1 MIDSV
6 TFPSRSG
13 APTAG
18 VIGLP
23 EGNGKAPAVVLLQ
36 EWWGVNGHIRS
47 LVERLSREGFIVLAP
62 DLYHGTIATNP
73 TDAQRLMTE
82 LQWPQALD
90 EIAGALAWLK
100 ADPRSTGHVGV
111 TGFCM
116 GGAGALLSACNV
128 PGFEAA
134 VAFYGVP
141 PAQFTDW
148 KRADVPPIQAHFSAT
163 DPWAKPSA
171 AEEIRDALVARGK
184 TMDLHVYDAQHAF
197 VNDTRPEVYH
207 PEHAATAWKR
217 MVDFFHR
224 HLG

>member
-1 MIDSV
+1 MIDPV
-6 TFPSRSG
+6 TLPSRSG
-13 APTAG
+13 APTTG

-62 DLYHGTIATNP
+62 DLYHGAIATNP
-73 TDAQRLMTE
+73 TDAQRLMNE

-100 ADPRSTGHVGV
+100 ADPRSTGHVGI

-116 GGAGALLSACNV
+116 GGAGTLLSACAV

-134 VAFYGVP
+134 VAFYGLP
-141 PAQFTDW
+141 PAHLTDW
-148 KRADVPPIQAHFSAT
+148 KKADVPPIQAHFAST
-163 DPWAKPSA
+163 DEWARPERA
-171 AEEIRDALVARGK
+171 MEIRDTLVARGK
-184 TMDLHVYDAQHAF
+184 VMELHVYDAQHAF
-197 VNDTRPEVYH
+197 MNDTRPEVYH
-207 PEHAATAWKR
+207 PTHAATAWKR

>member
-6 TFPSRSG
+6 TFPSRTG

-18 VIGLP
+18 VIALP

-62 DLYHGTIATNP
+62 DLYHGTVATNP

-82 LQWPQALD
+82 LKWSDALE
-90 EIAGALAWLK
+90 EIAGAVNWLK
-100 ADPRSTGHVGV
+100 ADPRCDGHVGV

-116 GGAGALLSACNV
+116 GGAGTLLTACNV
-128 PGFEAA
+128 PGVGAA
-134 VAFYGVP
+134 VAFYGLP
-141 PAQFTDW
+141 PAQYTDW
-148 KRADVPPIQAHFSAT
+148 KKADLPPIQAHFSAT
-163 DPWAKPSA
+163 DPWAKPELA
-171 AEEIRDALVARGK
+171 TQIRDTVTARGK
-184 TMDLHVYDAQHAF
+184 SFDLHVYDAEHAF